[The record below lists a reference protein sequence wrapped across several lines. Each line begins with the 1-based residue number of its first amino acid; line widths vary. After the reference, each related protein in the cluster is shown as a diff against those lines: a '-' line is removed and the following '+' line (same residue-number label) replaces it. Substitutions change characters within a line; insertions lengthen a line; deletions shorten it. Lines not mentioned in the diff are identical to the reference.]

1 MEDITKEELEA
12 KVKELEEQN
21 KRLLKPRPQKVTVTE
36 GEYNGFPTL
45 MFEGPFKAF
54 TLGIRKLATV
64 KCVWPRVEEF
74 LSKHSKAAERY
85 MVDEDEKI

>member
-21 KRLLKPRPQKVTVTE
+21 EHLRKPRPQKVTVTE

-45 MFEGPFKAF
+45 MFEGPFKTF
-54 TLGIRKLATV
+54 SLGIRKLATV
-64 KCVWPRVEEF
+64 KCVWARVEEF
-74 LSKHSKAAERY
+74 LSKHSKAAEKY